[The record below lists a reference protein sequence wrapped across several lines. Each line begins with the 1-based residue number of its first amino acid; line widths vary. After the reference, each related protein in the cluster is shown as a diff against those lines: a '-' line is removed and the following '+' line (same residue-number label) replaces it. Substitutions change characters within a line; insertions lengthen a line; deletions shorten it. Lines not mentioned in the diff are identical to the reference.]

1 MKWFTPRTIDN
12 HRRMLATNANLGRR
26 LNELEKK
33 YDVQFKVLFD
43 ASRRLMAEPEILRKK
58 VGFQVK
64 EKLSP
69 YLARNWKRV

>member
-1 MKWFTPRTIDN
+1 
-12 HRRMLATNANLGRR
+12 MLATNANLGRR
-26 LNELEKK
+26 LNKLEKK

-69 YLARNWKRV
+69 YLARNRKRV